1 MHWKKNLNLSEE
13 AIDDVIKK
21 FDSKEEG
28 KINYSDFLAATMNFD
43 TGLDKKELE
52 LKIQS
57 IFRQFDTD
65 NSGFVSRENILVAM
79 EKMGRE
85 ISLEEVEEAVD

>member
-43 TGLDKKELE
+43 TG
-52 LKIQS
+52 
-57 IFRQFDTD
+57 
-65 NSGFVSRENILVAM
+65 
-79 EKMGRE
+79 
-85 ISLEEVEEAVD
+85 